1 MEKKYK
7 LMKRNY
13 SDSPFSHLKNTNNQL
28 NTYKI
33 NNYIQEASESDSS
46 SNQEKSEYTSTFE
59 EFKKTIRK
67 KDNKIKKYT
76 NKINE
81 LLLKSEENKYKCLK
95 LEKLNKSLKIKI
107 ENLQQEIMKKD
118 LILQKFGINEEETT
132 SQNNSERINFG
143 YLEKIYF
150 YEKQLKILNQK
161 NLKLASE
168 VTKNRKIII
177 NLNKENNNLRNTIL
191 ENKFH
196 FAFSPF
202 QNHNNININNY
213 KIKNN
218 NKNNLNLNIEQKK
231 FQTGNNFYHPK
242 KTSIKNNITDNLSN
256 EYDSMNMHK
265 SISINRKSTNQ
276 NIGFNINIYK
286 TLKENYIKKNQE
298 FNILHNNYIKLKD
311 KYNLDCSKFI
321 NNINKLNLKNQQL
334 NKLNS
339 DKEKEIQNL
348 KSLISNIDKNFNCNI
363 NKKNNE
369 IQLEEKII
377 NDNDLKLKKEKINKE
392 RKKEDKFEKSNQ
404 QKIKN
409 IKNISL
415 ISDEEEEDEQKNN
428 EDKYLNIKLDNDLK
442 IKTDLLKQKEEE
454 NTFLKEESKKLEDKI
469 NELNIL
475 IENKI

>member
-13 SDSPFSHLKNTNNQL
+13 SDSPFGHLKNTDNQL

-81 LLLKSEENKYKCLK
+81 LLLKSEENKYKRLK

-132 SQNNSERINFG
+132 SQNNSERINFE

-202 QNHNNININNY
+202 QNHY
-213 KIKNN
+213 
-218 NKNNLNLNIEQKK
+218 
-231 FQTGNNFYHPK
+231 
-242 KTSIKNNITDNLSN
+242 
-256 EYDSMNMHK
+256 
-265 SISINRKSTNQ
+265 R
-276 NIGFNINIYK
+276 
-286 TLKENYIKKNQE
+286 
-298 FNILHNNYIKLKD
+298 
-311 KYNLDCSKFI
+311 
-321 NNINKLNLKNQQL
+321 
-334 NKLNS
+334 
-339 DKEKEIQNL
+339 
-348 KSLISNIDKNFNCNI
+348 
-363 NKKNNE
+363 
-369 IQLEEKII
+369 
-377 NDNDLKLKKEKINKE
+377 
-392 RKKEDKFEKSNQ
+392 
-404 QKIKN
+404 
-409 IKNISL
+409 
-415 ISDEEEEDEQKNN
+415 
-428 EDKYLNIKLDNDLK
+428 
-442 IKTDLLKQKEEE
+442 
-454 NTFLKEESKKLEDKI
+454 
-469 NELNIL
+469 
-475 IENKI
+475 